1 MGWKFSLP
9 GLLLLA
15 VFKTGTEAVEYG
27 SIEILVIP
35 LAIAILV
42 AFFVGGTGKDK
53 K

>member
-1 MGWKFSLP
+1 MGWKFSLS
-9 GLLLLA
+9 GLLSLA
-15 VFKTGTEAVEYG
+15 AFKASVQAVDN
-27 SIEILVIP
+27 SPMIVMVIF

>member
-1 MGWKFSLP
+1 MGWKFSLS

-15 VFKTGTEAVEYG
+15 VFKSGTQAADDNPMIV
-27 SIEILVIP
+27 LVIL

-42 AFFVGGTGKDK
+42 AFFFGGTGKDK

>member
-1 MGWKFSLP
+1 MGWKSSLS

-15 VFKTGTEAVEYG
+15 VFKAGTQAAEDNPM
-27 SIEILVIP
+27 IILVIL

-42 AFFVGGTGKDK
+42 AFIVGGRGKDK

>member
-1 MGWKFSLP
+1 MGWKFSLS
-9 GLLLLA
+9 GLLSLA
-15 VFKTGTEAVEYG
+15 AFKASVQAVEN
-27 SIEILVIP
+27 STMITLVAF

>member
-1 MGWKFSLP
+1 MGWKFSLS
-9 GLLLLA
+9 GLLSLA
-15 VFKTGTEAVEYG
+15 AFKTGVQAVENG
-27 SIEILVIP
+27 TMITLVIF

>member
-15 VFKTGTEAVEYG
+15 VFKAGTQAAESNPMAF
-27 SIEILVIP
+27 LVIL

-42 AFFVGGTGKDK
+42 AFFFGGTGKDK

>member
-1 MGWKFSLP
+1 MEWKFSLS

-15 VFKTGTEAVEYG
+15 VFKAGTQAAEDSPIAV
-27 SIEILVIP
+27 LVIL

>member
-1 MGWKFSLP
+1 MGWKFSLS

-15 VFKTGTEAVEYG
+15 VFKAGTQSADSKPMVVFV
-27 SIEILVIP
+27 IL

-42 AFFVGGTGKDK
+42 AFFFGGQGKDK